1 MSEAPAAYWISHVSV
16 TDPEQYSKYVAL
28 ATKAITEHKGEFL
41 VRGGSF
47 VQKEGPERPR
57 NVVALFP
64 SLAQAEACYNSK
76 TYQEALRYA
85 RGASERELVLVEAL
99 PQD

>member
-1 MSEAPAAYWISHVSV
+1 MSEVPAAYWISHVSV
-16 TDPEQYSKYVAL
+16 TNPEQYAKYVAL
-28 ATKAITEHKGEFL
+28 ATKAIAAHDGEFL
-41 VRGGSF
+41 VRGGNF
-47 VQKEGPERPR
+47 IQKEGTERPR

-64 SLAQAEACYNSK
+64 SLAQAEACYNSEI
-76 TYQEALRYA
+76 YQEALSYA